1 MNDTILQDH
10 DLQARLAKAAA
21 ACESRFQDLLRGTV
35 GRLVVDP
42 VAAED
47 ALLTGA
53 LPVGDTL
60 VVMRLNPQTDQVEF
74 FADIGLPPDHQV
86 QEAYR
91 AVLEM
96 NLCRT
101 HHGVTFGV
109 HPESGRLVATQAAHA
124 LVIADEDVSI
134 GIVTRLARLS
144 QDLREG
150 REVPIA

>member
-1 MNDTILQDH
+1 MNDAIHQGR
-10 DLQARLAKAAA
+10 DLQARLLEAAA
-21 ACESRFQDLLRGTV
+21 ACEARFQDLLKGTV
-35 GRLVVDP
+35 DRLVTDP
-42 VAAED
+42 VAAQE
-47 ALLTGA
+47 ALRTGA

-86 QEAYR
+86 LEAYR
-91 AVLEM
+91 VVLEM

-144 QDLREG
+144 QDLREA
-150 REVPIA
+150 REVPVN